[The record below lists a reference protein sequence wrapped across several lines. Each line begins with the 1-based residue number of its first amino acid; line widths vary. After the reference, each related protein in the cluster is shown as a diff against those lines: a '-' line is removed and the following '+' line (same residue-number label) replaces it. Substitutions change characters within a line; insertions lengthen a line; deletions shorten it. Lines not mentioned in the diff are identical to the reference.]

1 VTQNDGGIGR
11 ASYGDACAG
20 VKRSRTFALVN
31 PLLALALV
39 LAAGLAVTRLPLPHL
54 RHSLSLD
61 LVLAAGAPLVLVG
74 LLLGP
79 GLGVLDRGTL
89 RALAPVAALGIGW
102 IGAVFGA
109 QLEWRLL
116 RRIPRRAWAL
126 AALQAAAML
135 LLTAVTAWWLTRSV
149 PALAAAWHPKR
160 PALLTIA
167 AAAMISGPGAVA
179 LVARAAGLRPSR
191 ARALGRAAMLD
202 TMFGALVFMLAL
214 GLYHPRQSFA
224 VGGAVLGWAH
234 WVAVAVAASGGA
246 GVLFLWLS
254 RLRTDTRGLGV
265 DLLGVTLLGSGIG
278 YAADLSPFVVCAL
291 ATGLIV
297 NLSPLKRRVQAL
309 LLGWEHPIYAIFLI
323 VAGALLDFP
332 SAWILAAALLLGV
345 VRVATRWAAVRYG
358 RTWLQLRDLPPHVGL
373 ATVAQGGVAL
383 AVALSFNLI
392 YAGSGTILT
401 TVLLGVALAQAI
413 AGPLMALAL
422 RPAPP
427 EVS

>member
-1 VTQNDGGIGR
+1 
-11 ASYGDACAG
+11 
-20 VKRSRTFALVN
+20 VN
-31 PLLALALV
+31 SLLALALV
-39 LAAGLAVTRLPLPHL
+39 LAAGLAVARLPLPHL
-54 RHSLSLD
+54 RHRLSLD
-61 LVLAAGAPLVLVG
+61 WGVAAGAPLVLAG

-89 RALAPVAALGIGW
+89 RALAPVTALGIGW

-116 RRIPRRAWAL
+116 RRIPRRVWAL
-126 AALQAAAML
+126 AAVQAAGVL
-135 LLTAVTAWWLTRSV
+135 LLTALTAWVLSRSI
-149 PALAAAWHPKR
+149 PALAAAWHPTR

-179 LVARAAGLRPSR
+179 LVARAAGVRRSR
-191 ARALGRAAMLD
+191 ARALALAALLD
-202 TMFGALVFMLAL
+202 TAFGTLVFMLAL
-214 GLYHPRQSFA
+214 SLYHPHQSFA
-224 VGGAVLGWAH
+224 VGGLALGWAH
-234 WVAVAVAASGGA
+234 WVAVAVTASGGV

-254 RLRTDTRGLGV
+254 RLRADTGALRV
-265 DLLGVTLLGSGIG
+265 DLLGVVLLGSGIG

-291 ATGLIV
+291 ATALIV

-323 VAGALLDFP
+323 VAGALLDWP
-332 SAWILAAALLLGV
+332 SAWILPAVLLLGV
-345 VRVATRWAAVRYG
+345 VRVVTRWATVRYG
-358 RTWLQLRDLPPHVGL
+358 RSWLKIQDVPPHLGL
-373 ATVAQGGVAL
+373 ATVAQGAVAL

-413 AGPLMALAL
+413 AGPVMALAL